1 MLNGVFVH
9 YSCVL
14 KRFIRSIFVRGEGV
28 FVQHSFAVRGYTGS
42 WRGREVGSKEGREV
56 GR

>member
-1 MLNGVFVH
+1 MRTEGD
-9 YSCVL
+9 
-14 KRFIRSIFVRGEGV
+14 IRSIFVRGEGV